1 MALHDKKAG
10 FVEIDREFDREID
23 RRFKEQD
30 NCRYLSNM
38 SQRSFE
44 IMMIKT
50 SWLESI
56 IQTSYFGIKALFK
69 QAS

>member
-23 RRFKEQD
+23 RRFKEKD

-44 IMMIKT
+44 MMMIKT
-50 SWLESI
+50 SWH
-56 IQTSYFGIKALFK
+56 
-69 QAS
+69 